1 MSNTLSHLQPSAI
14 WKHFSQLNAIPRA
27 SKKEAQIIQFMQAF
41 GVNLGLET
49 IVDEIGNVLIK
60 KPATKG
66 MESKPT
72 IILQGHLDMVHQ
84 KNADTDFDFATQ
96 GINMYVD
103 NDWVKAKG
111 TTLGA
116 DNGIGVAAIMSV
128 LAADDLVHPAIE
140 AIFTIDEEVGM
151 TGAMGLKKGF
161 LTGEIL
167 LNLDSEEDDALTI
180 GSAGGVDVEI
190 EGAYYEGMLMP
201 NFSFFKLSVK
211 GLSGGHS
218 GVDIHKGKGNAIK
231 LLNRIL
237 FELAKKITVHI
248 GGMNG
253 GSLTNA
259 IPRECTAII
268 GVETVAIPLLN
279 EEVLFWKDLLQ
290 KENKESDP
298 KIIIE
303 LVEENEDCFV
313 LPDTLQKL
321 LIASIYNCP
330 NGIYRMT
337 PALNNLVQSSNNLA
351 KIRIG
356 NGRYKISCHTRSF
369 IESERTD
376 LVNAIRSSFL
386 AVEAKVTEIGPYPG
400 WEPKTNTKTLATMKK
415 VYERLYGQ
423 APDIFAIHAGL
434 ECGILAETYPHLE
447 IISFGPNIT
456 GAHSPDEALQ
466 ISSTQKFWKYLTTVL
481 AEL

>member
-1 MSNTLSHLQPSAI
+1 MSNTLSHLQPIAI
-14 WKHFSQLNAIPRA
+14 WNHFSQLNAIPRA
-27 SKKEAQIIQFMQAF
+27 SKKEAKVIQFMKAF
-41 GVNLGLET
+41 GEDLGLET
-49 IVDEIGNVLIK
+49 IVDKIGNVLIK

-66 MESKPT
+66 METKST

-103 NDWVKAKG
+103 DDWVRAKG

-128 LAADDLVHPAIE
+128 LAAKDMVHPAIE

-161 LTGEIL
+161 LTGAIL

-190 EGAYYEGMLMP
+190 EGAYYESVLSP
-201 NFSFFKLSVK
+201 NVSFFKLSVS

-218 GVDIHKGKGNAIK
+218 GVDIHKGKSNAIK
-231 LLNRIL
+231 LLNRLL
-237 FELAKKITVHI
+237 FEFDKQFSVRI
-248 GGMNG
+248 GAING

-268 GVETVAIPLLN
+268 GVEKAAISLLK
-279 EEVLFWKDLLQ
+279 EAVLFWTALLQ

-298 KIIIE
+298 KFVIE
-303 LVEENEDCFV
+303 LAPEKECFV
-313 LPDTLQKL
+313 LPDDLQKS

-351 KIRIG
+351 KIKLG
-356 NGRYKISCHTRSF
+356 NGQYKISCHTRSF
-369 IESERTD
+369 LESERTD
-376 LVNAIRSSFL
+376 LVNVIRSSFL
-386 AVEAKVTEIGPYPG
+386 AINAKVTEVGPYPG
-400 WEPKTNTKTLATMKK
+400 WEPKPNTKTLITMKK
-415 VYERLYGQ
+415 VYEQLYGQ
-423 APDIFAIHAGL
+423 VPDIFAIHAGL
-434 ECGILAETYPHLE
+434 ECGILAEIYPHLE

-466 ISSTQKFWKYLTTVL
+466 ISSTQKIWKYLTTVL
-481 AEL
+481 AAL

>member
-1 MSNTLSHLQPSAI
+1 MSNTLNHLQPTAI

-27 SKKEAQIIQFMQAF
+27 SKKEAQVIQFMKTF
-41 GVNLGLET
+41 GENLGLET
-49 IVDEIGNVLIK
+49 IGDEIGNVLIK

-84 KNADTDFDFATQ
+84 KNANTYFDFTTQ

-103 NDWVKAKG
+103 GDWVRAKG

-128 LAADDLVHPAIE
+128 LAANDLVHPAIE

-161 LTGEIL
+161 LTGAIL

-190 EGAYYEGMLMP
+190 EGSYYESMLSP
-201 NFSFFKLSVK
+201 DVSFFKLSVK

-231 LLNRIL
+231 LLNRLL
-237 FELAKKITVHI
+237 FELDKNFSVRI
-248 GGMNG
+248 GAING

-268 GVETVAIPLLN
+268 GIEKAAIPLLK
-279 EEVLFWKDLLQ
+279 EAVLSWAVLLQ
-290 KENKESDP
+290 KENKENDP
-298 KIIIE
+298 KLAIE
-303 LVEENEDCFV
+303 LTPEKKESFV
-313 LPDTLQKL
+313 LPDALQKS
-321 LIASIYNCP
+321 LIASIYTCP

-351 KIRIG
+351 KIQLG
-356 NGRYKISCHTRSF
+356 NGHYKISCHTRSF
-369 IESERTD
+369 IESERAD
-376 LVNAIRSSFL
+376 LVNGIRSSFL
-386 AVEAKVTEIGPYPG
+386 AINAAITEMDPYPG
-400 WEPKTNTKTLATMKK
+400 WKPEPNTQTLATMKK

-466 ISSTQKFWKYLTTVL
+466 ISSTQKFWTYLTTVL
-481 AEL
+481 AVL

>member
-1 MSNTLSHLQPSAI
+1 MSNTLNHLQPTTI

-27 SKKEAQIIQFMQAF
+27 SKKEAQIIQFMKAF
-41 GVNLGLET
+41 GENLGLET
-49 IVDEIGNVLIK
+49 IVDKIGNVLIK

-84 KNADTDFDFATQ
+84 KNAATDFDFATQ
-96 GINMYVD
+96 GINMYID
-103 NDWVKAKG
+103 GDWVRAKG

-116 DNGIGVAAIMSV
+116 DNGIGVAAIMSI
-128 LAADDLVHPAIE
+128 LAANDLVHPAIE

-161 LTGEIL
+161 LTGKIL

-190 EGAYYEGMLMP
+190 EGEYYENMLAP
-201 NFSFFKLSVK
+201 DVSFFKLSIK

-231 LLNRIL
+231 LLNRLL
-237 FELAKKITVHI
+237 FEFDKQFGVRVGAI
-248 GGMNG
+248 NG

-268 GVETVAIPLLN
+268 GVEKTAISLLKK
-279 EEVLFWKDLLQ
+279 EVLRWTALMQ
-290 KENKESDP
+290 KENRDSDP
-298 KIIIE
+298 KVTIE
-303 LVEENEDCFV
+303 LTAEKKESFV
-313 LPDTLQKL
+313 LPDALQKS

-351 KIRIG
+351 KIELG
-356 NGRYKISCHTRSF
+356 NGHYKISCHTRSF
-369 IESERTD
+369 IESERAD
-376 LVNAIRSSFL
+376 LVNGIRSSFL
-386 AVEAKVTEIGPYPG
+386 SINAKVTEIGPYPG
-400 WEPKTNTKTLATMKK
+400 WAPKPNTKTLATMKK
-415 VYERLYGQ
+415 VYEKLYGQ

-481 AEL
+481 AAL